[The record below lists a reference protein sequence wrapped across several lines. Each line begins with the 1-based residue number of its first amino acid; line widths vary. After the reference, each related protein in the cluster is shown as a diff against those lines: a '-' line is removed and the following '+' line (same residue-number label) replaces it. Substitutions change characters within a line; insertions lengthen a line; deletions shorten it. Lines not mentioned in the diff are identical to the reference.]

1 MRISLPTTQTFT
13 YHHEHRQALTMWP
26 VLLPTNKGWN
36 THVTQSPERSK
47 TVWTCLIFSEIPSL
61 WDSKAPYE
69 PNTTQSIQIQTSSYT
84 PGVKQTVDEPY
95 SNNQPDVYTS
105 VATLGRWVIEQIE
118 PSIMDRT
125 VSRNHIQPSR
135 SLDKIVQ
142 HCVISCVATYVD

>member
-47 TVWTCLIFSEIPSL
+47 TVWLFLSFLKYHLCETQRHPMNPTQPSL
-61 WDSKAPYE
+61 FRSRRLH
-69 PNTTQSIQIQTSSYT
+69 T
-84 PGVKQTVDEPY
+84 PGVKQTLDEPY
-95 SNNQPDVYTS
+95 CNNQPDVYTS
-105 VATLGRWVIEQIE
+105 VTTLGRWVIEQIE
-118 PSIMDRT
+118 LSIMDRT

-135 SLDKIVQ
+135 SLDNNVQ